1 MSTEITNGVSPP
13 GVDGGDP
20 GFLMDL
26 PERAFVVALRNGFE
40 QFAQTPAY
48 WDAILRSTGEV
59 ERNSIR
65 TAFAAGGAY
74 YKFPIRVGYPQL
86 DYEKPQ
92 ITVLVESETPGPD
105 LLGYE
110 IADTEAGYFDGAGGT
125 PRGSYR
131 MQMLTVVA
139 TAGHPDVALY
149 LHRAADAILLASLDW
164 FMRPAP
170 DGAGLTAP
178 EWQSSEPII
187 VDERAPN
194 RLWARQSKWSAL
206 GIAGAPLRLADPA
219 RGVLVHLQ
227 GVTVAGIGGRV
238 GVD

>member
-1 MSTEITNGVSPP
+1 
-13 GVDGGDP
+13 
-20 GFLMDL
+20 MDL

-48 WDAILRSTGEV
+48 WDAILRSTPEV
-59 ERNSIR
+59 ERASIR
-65 TAFAAGGAY
+65 SAFAPGGQHY
-74 YKFPIRVGYPQL
+74 GFPVRVGYPQL
-86 DYEKPQ
+86 DYDKPQ

-110 IADTEAGYFDGAGGT
+110 LNEVEPGYFDDAGGE

-139 TAGHPDVALY
+139 TAGHPDLALY

-170 DGAGLTAP
+170 EGAGLTMP
-178 EWQSSEPII
+178 EWQSSEPIV

-194 RLWARQSKWSAL
+194 RLWARQSKWSAM
-206 GIAGAPLRLADPA
+206 GIVGAPFRLADPA
-219 RGVLVHLQ
+219 RGILVNLQ